1 MKSDKIKK
9 CLVGKLNLV
18 FSSKSQIYL
27 QLEMT
32 DEDSAA
38 GISEVLSQLKDG
50 CMMSFAK

>member
-27 QLEMT
+27 QFEMT

-38 GISEVLSQLKDG
+38 GISEVLFQLEDICK
-50 CMMSFAK
+50 MSSAK